1 MRSPVRL
8 RSSCVDPA
16 SCCFLIQHQPFRA
29 GDGAR
34 TRDIKLG
41 RLALYQLS
49 YSRTTSP
56 ALHAANGKNQTRT
69 SANPAPTNGG
79 GRIRTFE
86 GLRRQIYSLL
96 PLATW
101 VPHPLRDRKKSPAPP
116 AKSPI
121 YSDSKADG
129 ENRTRNRLITNQVL
143 CQLSYVSGRLF
154 ARDSQDIKAP
164 EVSQS
169 VALTRLSRSPGPPFQ
184 P

>member
-1 MRSPVRL
+1 MPNTAARHLAAVFTSLLPV
-8 RSSCVDPA
+8 SSC
-16 SCCFLIQHQPFRA
+16 LRA

-49 YSRTTSP
+49 YSRVRSARHLRSSIPGAFATGRP
-56 ALHAANGKNQTRT
+56 RT
-69 SANPAPTNGG
+69 IRDGG

-101 VPHPLRDRKKSPAPP
+101 VPHPAPRCRCLPSIPAAPR
-116 AKSPI
+116 
-121 YSDSKADG
+121 ADG

-143 CQLSYVSGRLF
+143 CQLSYVSTKRYL
-154 ARDSQDIKAP
+154 RETRRIKEPIGGVKPLRGAP
-164 EVSQS
+164 LERN
-169 VALTRLSRSPGPPFQ
+169 TRTR
-184 P
+184 